1 MTGASAEP
9 HSLSWLIITLFKT
22 TAKENLFV
30 VLNLDF
36 QPHKHRPRR
45 WFWMNL
51 DRHVALRSVYLPFLH
66 LVITAAPFLN
76 SFSLG
81 GATSHHEQ
89 TLWKTFGDLSSAW
102 IQSNELLI
110 LVFTC
115 LWKLRLSNYEPR
127 CLSCVD
133 AQHGKQWN
141 TDWESKAS
149 QSHCFIRCSALTHM
163 LSCRWV
169 NLLFDRSVS
178 ELDPHKG
185 FVRTLFKGELR
196 SI

>member
-1 MTGASAEP
+1 MEP
-9 HSLSWLIITLFKT
+9 HSLSRLIITLFKT
-22 TAKENLFV
+22 TAKKIYLFYWIWIFSHTNIPPDAGFGWIWTDM
-30 VLNLDF
+30 LLWG
-36 QPHKHRPRR
+36 HYICLSSIL
-45 WFWMNL
+45 W
-51 DRHVALRSVYLPFLH
+51 S
-66 LVITAAPFLN
+66 AAPFLN

-102 IQSNELLI
+102 IQSSELLI

-133 AQHGKQWN
+133 ARHGKQWN

-149 QSHCFIRCSALTHM
+149 QSHCFIRRSALTHT

-169 NLLFDRSVS
+169 NLLFDQSVS
-178 ELDPHKG
+178 DLDPHKG
-185 FVRTLFKGELR
+185 FVRTLFKD
-196 SI
+196 